1 MSQEFPVGRCPVSG
15 DASNHLN
22 NACSS
27 LTSGGEKTSPSPR
40 VCAYNMAK
48 LWRVIDRGVC
58 KERFFLLT
66 PSAFPCPQSF
76 FILLPGLFFFP
87 FLSICLALF
96 VRFLSVSPPRSAC
109 LLPSRPPSLFLSLS
123 LSVCVFPSRWFFLL
137 LSPTLSPSLCL
148 HQLHCSDSLS
158 LSLSPLPPVLMS
170 LKHIS
175 VSDLEG

>member
-66 PSAFPCPQSF
+66 PSVFPCPQSF

-87 FLSICLALF
+87 FLSICLALSSSDF
-96 VRFLSVSPPRSAC
+96 SLSLHHAPPVSFHRGLPRSFSA
-109 LLPSRPPSLFLSLS
+109 SLS
-123 LSVCVFPSRWFFLL
+123 LSVFFFLGGSFSCRVR
-137 LSPTLSPSLCL
+137 LSLPVSVSISFTVLTLCP
-148 HQLHCSDSLS
+148 SLS
-158 LSLSPLPPVLMS
+158 LLFPLFS
-170 LKHIS
+170 CH
-175 VSDLEG
+175 